1 MLPVVTLRIISLGN
15 TKNFQNGTI
24 FQQKLCALSDLSRS
38 ILRTKVE
45 RFWGAT
51 DNDFTGNGG
60 RVSGTKLQSFR
71 VFTLYLYNRY
81 FEKLDFN
88 KAKYMKDIKVRFLSL
103 AMMVAVLVSTSSFA
117 LAFDEGM
124 FAPAQIAGLPLA
136 KRGLKIKPNE
146 IYNPGGVGLTDAV
159 IRLSVG
165 CTAEFVS
172 PEGLIL
178 TNHHCGFDALV
189 SASTPTNDLVET
201 GFKTDNRAGEIS
213 AKGYSIFLTNREE
226 DVTAQVKAGTE
237 SLTGS
242 ALTAAIAKNIDTVT
256 KAEQAKAKPGAIVRI
271 QMLNNGFF
279 YYLYETQQIKDV
291 RVVYAP
297 PRNIGVFGG
306 DPDNFE
312 WTRHTGDFTFLR
324 AYTAP
329 DGSSAE
335 YSPNNVP
342 FKPKKFLTIN
352 IGGLKDNDF
361 VFVLGYPGGTTR
373 YRESWSMQYAR
384 DANFPFLE
392 KYLDALSNSL
402 RKIGA
407 GDEEKRI
414 AFQSD
419 IANYDNSR
427 KVYGG
432 GAFRLRRANVVEQ
445 RQAEEAKLAKWIAAN
460 PDRQKKYGNVL
471 TELKTLSEETN
482 ATSKKDVLLRRMPD
496 PLSMPTFGEIYK
508 AVDYMQ
514 TSGKI
519 LNGADREAKVKAI
532 EKVYAEREN
541 AHEIEMIKF
550 FLKQFDELPVGQ
562 KFDGA
567 EKLFGSLKGAAR
579 RAAEAKFANDIV
591 TGELSSAEQTAS
603 LYGPNVMMIR
613 PIRSSIVQFAEALQR
628 ERTALA
634 GRTTKFAANIDRL
647 RTLYMGALTE
657 MQGKSPV
664 YPDANSS
671 LRFSYGNIKGY
682 APREAEFR
690 TPFTTMKGMIE
701 KDTGENPFDAPQ
713 KLKDMQAAK
722 DFGRYGEGD
731 SVVVNFLST
740 TDIIGG
746 NSGSP
751 ILNGNGEQVGLCF
764 DGNYE
769 GLGNDFY
776 YDPDYNRTISVDIR
790 YVLFITE
797 KFGGAKWVVDEMK
810 VVGKK

>member
-1 MLPVVTLRIISLGN
+1 
-15 TKNFQNGTI
+15 
-24 FQQKLCALSDLSRS
+24 
-38 ILRTKVE
+38 
-45 RFWGAT
+45 
-51 DNDFTGNGG
+51 
-60 RVSGTKLQSFR
+60 
-71 VFTLYLYNRY
+71 
-81 FEKLDFN
+81 
-88 KAKYMKDIKVRFLSL
+88 MKDIKVRLLSL
-103 AMMVAVLVSTSSFA
+103 AMIVAVLVSTSSFA
-117 LAFDEGM
+117 FAFDEGM

-136 KRGLKIKPNE
+136 KRGMKIKPNE

-159 IRLSVG
+159 IRLSIG

-172 PEGLIL
+172 PDGLIL

-189 SASTPTNDLVET
+189 KASTPEKDLVET
-201 GFKTDNRAGEIS
+201 GFKTESRAGEIA
-213 AKGYSIFLTNREE
+213 AKDYSIFITNREE
-226 DVTAQVKAGTE
+226 DVTARVKAGTE
-237 SLTGS
+237 GLTGA
-242 ALTAAIAKNIDTVT
+242 ALADAYKKNSDAVAAS
-256 KAEQAKAKPGAIVRI
+256 EQAKAKPGAVVRV

-279 YYLYETQQIKDV
+279 FYLYETQQIKDV

-297 PRNIGVFGG
+297 PRNIGIFGG

-342 FKPKKFLTIN
+342 FKPKKFLTMN

-373 YRESWSMQYAR
+373 YRESWSIKYAR
-384 DANFPFLE
+384 EANFPFLE
-392 KYLDALSNSL
+392 KYLDALSTSL
-402 RKIGA
+402 RKIGETN
-407 GDEEKRI
+407 EEKRI

-445 RQAEEAKLAKWIAAN
+445 RQTEEAKLATWIAATA
-460 PDRQKKYGNVL
+460 DRQKKYGNVL
-471 TELKTLSEETN
+471 GELKSLSEETN
-482 ATSKKDVLLRRMPD
+482 ATSKRDVIVRRLPD
-496 PLSMPTFGEIYK
+496 PLSMPTFGQIYA
-508 AVDYMQ
+508 AVAA
-514 TSGKI
+514 TSAPNAKP
-519 LNGADREAKVKAI
+519 LTEEQRAAKLKEVEEAYK
-532 EKVYAEREN
+532 EREP
-541 AHEIEMIKF
+541 AHELEMIKS
-550 FLKQFDELPVGQ
+550 FLKWLDELPADQ
-562 KFDGA
+562 KFAPA
-567 EKLFGSLKGAAR
+567 ENLFGSLKGKAR
-579 RAAEAKFANDIV
+579 RDAEAKFADTIV
-591 TGELSSAEQTAS
+591 NGEYASAQRVVG
-603 LYGPNVMMIR
+603 LYGPRTMEFNKEREDILG
-613 PIRSSIVQFAEALQR
+613 FARGLNQEHQALGA
-628 ERTALA
+628 RTA
-634 GRTTKFAANIDRL
+634 KFNANINRL
-647 RTLYMGALTE
+647 RVAYMGALTE
-657 MQGKSPV
+657 MKGMSPV

-701 KDTGENPFDAPQ
+701 KDTGVNPFDAPQ

-790 YVLFITE
+790 YVLFVTE